1 MGPALLPTPLSP
13 MRGLVRRRELGIR
26 CFSLLSVRKRSSGSV
41 TGARTGIRIHPPISP
56 VRSRR
61 GRSHSLTFPSRPST
75 GGSAARP
82 SVNGRSLERLHH
94 HPVRRPFCDASLAS
108 DRVGPARNGMLRV
121 SVIDPPC
128 VWPKPSARGSRK
140 SRGQISLRLSGSEFP
155 KSFRSLDLLDRKLS
169 SPFRWI
175 KAAPDR
181 PILQACKT
189 RVIHFPPN
197 LLWTEVDKSTVR
209 RNFRKASAG
218 NAQFCASCTRSHA
231 ITGRAWP
238 AGGGAGR

>member
-1 MGPALLPTPLSP
+1 MLRGADRARFPTACRGWHRAITLSGDSRDCMPGLEKQQCGEGSPKQMGPALLPTPLSP

-41 TGARTGIRIHPPISP
+41 TGARTGIRLHPPISP

-82 SVNGRSLERLHH
+82 SVDGRSLERLHH
-94 HPVRRPFCDASLAS
+94 HPVRRPCCDASSAS

-140 SRGQISLRLSGSEFP
+140 SRGQIPLRLSGSEFP
-155 KSFRSLDLLDRKLS
+155 KSFRSLDRLDRKLS
-169 SPFRWI
+169 SPFR
-175 KAAPDR
+175 
-181 PILQACKT
+181 
-189 RVIHFPPN
+189 
-197 LLWTEVDKSTVR
+197 
-209 RNFRKASAG
+209 
-218 NAQFCASCTRSHA
+218 
-231 ITGRAWP
+231 
-238 AGGGAGR
+238 